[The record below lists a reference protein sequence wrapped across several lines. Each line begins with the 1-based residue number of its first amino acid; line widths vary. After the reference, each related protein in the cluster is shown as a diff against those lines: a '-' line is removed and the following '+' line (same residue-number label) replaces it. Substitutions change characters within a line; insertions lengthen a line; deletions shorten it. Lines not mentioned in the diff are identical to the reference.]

1 MISATFVNIRFASGA
16 EIDSSRE
23 IVKVIIKGHSLFDSK
38 GKDIVCSAVSAL
50 SLSVF
55 KAVTV
60 SAKITQMIE
69 QNDGFL
75 KTEIFTKDLMNRAC
89 EFKTLLDVL
98 LIGLFEIKKLY
109 PDKIE
114 VDFISEN

>member
-1 MISATFVNIRFASGA
+1 MISVTFVNIRFEKGA
-16 EIDSSRE
+16 DADLSSK
-23 IVKVIIKGHSLFDSK
+23 IVKIIIQGHSLFDAK

-50 SLSVF
+50 SLSVL

-60 SAKITQMIE
+60 SAKIPQLTE
-69 QNDGFL
+69 QNGGFL
-75 KTEIFTKDLMNRAC
+75 KTEIFTEDLRNKSI

-109 PDKIE
+109 PDRIE
-114 VDFISEN
+114 VDFITEN

>member
-1 MISATFVNIRFASGA
+1 LISVTFVNIGFASGA
-16 EIDSSRE
+16 EIDLSRE
-23 IVKVIIKGHSLFDSK
+23 SVKVIIKGHSLFDSK

-50 SLSVF
+50 SQSVI

-60 SAKITQMIE
+60 SAKIPQKTE
-69 QNDGFL
+69 QNDGYL
-75 KTEIFTKDLMNRAC
+75 KTEIYTKDLAAKKS
-89 EFKTLLDVL
+89 EFKILMDVL

-114 VDFISEN
+114 LDFIKEN